1 MPTLPPSPSS
11 QPSRPGPPLRPA
23 SASPRPSSTPTRSE
37 RPERKGRKGRETAER
52 ILDVAEEVF
61 AEKGYEG
68 ATLREVASRV
78 GIRTPSLYNH
88 FDGKDSLYAAVL
100 ERGIGPVLRALGESA
115 AGENPSHDPGRLVAR
130 MMELLAKRPQ
140 LPRLVLHE
148 TLSGGRHL
156 TRILQQ
162 WLGPTLQQAQ
172 QMVETGP
179 AARRWETE
187 QLPNL
192 VLAMYHIVVGYFAI
206 APLYR
211 ELNDVDL
218 LSAEALEHQTRFL
231 RKLAT
236 FLFAEDPGA
245 GSD

>member
-1 MPTLPPSPSS
+1 MSTLPPAPPM
-11 QPSRPGPPLRPA
+11 QPSTAAPRRSPPH
-23 SASPRPSSTPTRSE
+23 E
-37 RPERKGRKGRETAER
+37 RRGRKGRETAER
-52 ILDVAEEVF
+52 ILDAAEQIF
-61 AEKGYEG
+61 AEKGYQG
-68 ATLREVASRV
+68 ATLRDVASRV

-88 FDGKDSLYAAVL
+88 FAGKDSLYAAVL
-100 ERGIGPVLRALGESA
+100 ERGIGPVLRALGES
-115 AGENPSHDPGRLVAR
+115 GSSGDLSHDPGRLVER
-130 MMELLAKRPQ
+130 MMELLARRPQ

-172 QMVETGP
+172 RMVETGP
-179 AARRWETE
+179 AARRWEAE

-218 LSAEALEHQTRFL
+218 LSKEALEHQTRFL

-236 FLFAEDPGA
+236 FLFAADPEEGA
-245 GSD
+245 D

>member
-1 MPTLPPSPSS
+1 MSTFSSPPSP
-11 QPSRPGPPLRPA
+11 PSPPAARTGSA
-23 SASPRPSSTPTRSE
+23 SALRAPAPE
-37 RPERKGRKGRETAER
+37 RVERKGRKGRATAER
-52 ILDVAEEVF
+52 ILDVAEEIF
-61 AEKGYEG
+61 AEKGFEG
-68 ATLREVASRV
+68 ATLRDVATRV

-88 FDGKDSLYAAVL
+88 FDGKESLYAAVL
-100 ERGIGPVLRALGESA
+100 ERGIGPVLRALAEPA
-115 AGENPSHDPGRLVAR
+115 ASGNPSQDPEQIVAQ
-130 MMELLAKRPQ
+130 MMELMARRPQ
-140 LPRLVLHE
+140 LPRLVQHE
-148 TLSGGRHL
+148 TLAGGRHL

-172 QMVETGP
+172 QLVETGP
-179 AARRWETE
+179 AARRWESD

-218 LSAEALEHQTRFL
+218 LSAEALERQTRFL
-231 RKLAT
+231 RRLAT
-236 FLFAEDPGA
+236 SLFAEDPEA